1 MSWGSELFLEFV
13 KRGIFLKP
21 KIIKCQ
27 FHEFPIPSS
36 ADESQCQLL
45 HAQDLMENLT
55 GSNNPPEFKLLS
67 LLSKE
72 FLRKALRCEDSQFH
86 DIAPTALVY
95 LAALHFATSEYQ
107 MVIDLCSSVFM
118 SHTSRLETLNAGCL
132 FFIDDVVRIV
142 GLLLLCKTFNEH
154 ICYIKQHIYLDL
166 RITPQVFAKH
176 STVISSERNSKK
188 LEFSPYFTKSAL
200 PLDKFV
206 SVLTEREFCTAARS
220 NNCFKSVRH
229 CNNQRMCSRNA
240 NATVREKVTDILM
253 DYAIENMTIFYSLIR
268 KDFGIQCN
276 TIDCYRALY
285 LYKNRQYD
293 EVLNLCERIL
303 HAPDLEKD
311 LQEYAFANVLVLPTL
326 NLLFDREVQA
336 LLGFDTLCYYL
347 SPLND
352 ESKNLDFTFKSTFQH
367 WFSKFVYHSKH
378 KLPHSLESRDCTFSR
393 YHYFIGRHFLSV
405 YLKVRCCIGCNHS
418 RERAMAD
425 LLSVKCNRPFE
436 HIIRRF
442 LRQTLH
448 KL

>member
-1 MSWGSELFLEFV
+1 MYCHYKISGLINLRFKGGLSKCLLSACYVRKFESLLCRPQAILPTADNDCCFTNSDTTMYSLQIVNALESGSMSWGSELFLEFV

-55 GSNNPPEFKLLS
+55 GSNNPQEFKLLS

-72 FLRKALRCEDSQFH
+72 FLRKALQCEDSQFH

-118 SHTSRLETLNAGCL
+118 SHTSLIETLNAGCL
-132 FFIDDVVRIV
+132 FFIDDIVRIV
-142 GLLLLCKTFNEH
+142 GFWLLYKTFNEN
-154 ICYIKQHIYLDL
+154 ICYSKQHIYLDL
-166 RITPQVFAKH
+166 RLTPKVFAKH
-176 STVISSERNSKK
+176 LTVISSERNSKK

-229 CNNQRMCSRNA
+229 CDNQRMCSLNA

-253 DYAIENMTIFYSLIR
+253 DYV
-268 KDFGIQCN
+268 
-276 TIDCYRALY
+276 CY
-285 LYKNRQYD
+285 
-293 EVLNLCERIL
+293 
-303 HAPDLEKD
+303 
-311 LQEYAFANVLVLPTL
+311 
-326 NLLFDREVQA
+326 
-336 LLGFDTLCYYL
+336 
-347 SPLND
+347 
-352 ESKNLDFTFKSTFQH
+352 
-367 WFSKFVYHSKH
+367 
-378 KLPHSLESRDCTFSR
+378 
-393 YHYFIGRHFLSV
+393 
-405 YLKVRCCIGCNHS
+405 
-418 RERAMAD
+418 
-425 LLSVKCNRPFE
+425 
-436 HIIRRF
+436 
-442 LRQTLH
+442 
-448 KL
+448 